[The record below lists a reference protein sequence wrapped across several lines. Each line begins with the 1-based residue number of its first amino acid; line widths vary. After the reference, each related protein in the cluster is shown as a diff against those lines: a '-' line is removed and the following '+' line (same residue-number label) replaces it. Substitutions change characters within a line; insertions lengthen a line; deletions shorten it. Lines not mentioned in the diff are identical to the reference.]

1 MPEIREEDLV
11 LFFVPSWGR
20 RYLLHIRERP
30 SFSTHKGIFSLKE
43 ALGRP
48 FGVALR
54 SDRGEVGYVLRP
66 TLEDLLMLLPRRTQI
81 MYPKDIGLTLLRLG
95 VGRGMRVLEVGTG
108 NGNFTLALSYFVG
121 PEGWVVSL
129 ERRRDH
135 LRHAREN
142 LLRALKILGN
152 IGLLQVEETT
162 WPFPDGP
169 LFDAAFVDIPEPWK
183 VLPEVLRVCSPG
195 GPVGCICPTYNQLER
210 TGVEME
216 ALGMVDIEALEVLYR
231 KVLPREGKTRPHQVM
246 VGHTAFLIFGRSTVA
261 SREGE
266 R

>member
-1 MPEIREEDLV
+1 MPEIREEDLI

-20 RYLLHIRERP
+20 RYLLRIRERP
-30 SFSTHKGIFSLKE
+30 TFSTHKGTFPLKE
-43 ALGRP
+43 AVGRP

-66 TLEDLLMLLPRRTQI
+66 TLEDLLMLLPRRTQV
-81 MYPKDIGLTLLRLG
+81 MYPKDIGMILLRLG

-121 PEGWVVSL
+121 FEGRVVSL

-135 LRHAREN
+135 IRHARSN
-142 LLRALKILGN
+142 LLKALGALGN
-152 IGLLQVEETT
+152 ITLLQVEERT
-162 WPFPDGP
+162 WPFPDRP

-195 GPVGCICPTYNQLER
+195 GPVGCLCPTYNQLEK
-210 TGVEME
+210 TGMEME
-216 ALGMVDIEALEVLYR
+216 ALGMVDVEALEVLYR
-231 KVLPREGKTRPHQVM
+231 MILPREGKTRPHQTM
-246 VGHTAFLIFGRSTVA
+246 VGHTAFLIFGRSTL
-261 SREGE
+261 
-266 R
+266 